1 MRYNPRSYDQSI
13 QAVKIFQRIT
23 APLDISAE
31 LVVYDT
37 PRSFRMAVK
46 ASAAATGIPASW
58 LALVIFGQTLDGHT
72 SARVGGKLVYA
83 SKAKNRLAQYDD
95 PCELV
100 RITLGDRP
108 QVTQGPIDYSTSLF
122 LFSN

>member
-1 MRYNPRSYDQSI
+1 MRYNPRSYDQAI

-23 APLDISAE
+23 APLELSADQ
-31 LVVYDT
+31 VVHDV

-46 ASAAATGIPASW
+46 ASAGAAGIPASW

-72 SARVGGKLVYA
+72 SARVGGKLVHA
-83 SKAKNRLAQYDD
+83 SPAKKRLMQYGD

-100 RITLGDRP
+100 RTTLGDRP
-108 QVTQGPIDYSTSLF
+108 QVTQGPIDNSASLF
-122 LFSN
+122 LFSK

>member
-1 MRYNPRSYDQSI
+1 MRYNARSYDHLT

-23 APLDISAE
+23 APLEISAE
-31 LVVYDT
+31 RVVYDT

-46 ASAAATGIPASW
+46 ASAAAAGIPAAW

-72 SARVGGKLVYA
+72 SARVGGKLVHA
-83 SKAKNRLAQYDD
+83 SKAKNRLAQYED

-100 RITLGDRP
+100 RGTFGDRP
-108 QVTQGPIDYSTSLF
+108 QVTQGPIDNSASLF

>member
-1 MRYNPRSYDQSI
+1 MRYNQRSYDQLVS
-13 QAVKIFQRIT
+13 AVKIFQRIT
-23 APLDISAE
+23 APLELSAE
-31 LVVYDT
+31 RVVYDT

-46 ASAAATGIPASW
+46 ASAGAVGIPASW

-72 SARVGGKLVYA
+72 SARAVGRLVHA
-83 SKAKNRLAQYDD
+83 SKAKNRLAQYDN

-100 RITLGDRP
+100 RITFGDRP
-108 QVTQGPIDYSTSLF
+108 QTTQGPIDNSASLF

>member
-1 MRYNPRSYDQSI
+1 MRYNSRSYDQLI
-13 QAVKIFQRIT
+13 NAVRIFQRIT

-31 LVVYDT
+31 RVVSDT

-46 ASAAATGIPASW
+46 ASAAAAGIPASW
-58 LALVIFGQTLDGHT
+58 LALVIFGQTLGGNT
-72 SARVGGKLVYA
+72 SSRVGGKLVSA
-83 SKAKNRLAQYDD
+83 SKAKNRLAQYAD

-100 RITLGDRP
+100 RSTLGDRP
-108 QVTQGPIDYSTSLF
+108 QVTQGPIDNSTSLF

>member
-1 MRYNPRSYDQSI
+1 MRYNPRSYDQLI
-13 QAVKIFQRIT
+13 KAVRIFQRIT
-23 APLDISAE
+23 APLELSADQ
-31 LVVYDT
+31 VVYDA

-46 ASAAATGIPASW
+46 ASTGAAGIPASW

-83 SKAKNRLAQYDD
+83 RNAKARLAHYDD

-122 LFSN
+122 IFSK